1 MTGVVND
8 YTSEASAA
16 VLGVKIC
23 FRLMANKVSGNQGEL
38 GAGSGQHTVM
48 KWMQRRNQNTA
59 TGGN

>member
-8 YTSEASAA
+8 YKSEASAA
-16 VLGVKIC
+16 MLGVKIR
-23 FRLMANKVSGNQGEL
+23 FQLMANRVSGNQGEL
-38 GAGSGQHTVM
+38 DTGSGQHTVM